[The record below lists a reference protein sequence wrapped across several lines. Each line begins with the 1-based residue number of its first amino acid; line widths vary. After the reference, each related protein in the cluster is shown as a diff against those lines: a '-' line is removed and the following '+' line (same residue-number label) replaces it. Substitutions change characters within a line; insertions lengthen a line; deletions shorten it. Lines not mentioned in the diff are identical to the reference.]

1 MQKHKVKYSVE
12 TGAMVVA
19 WLIGIWAI
27 LWIIGLW
34 N

>member
-1 MQKHKVKYSVE
+1 MQKHKVKHGVE
-12 TGAMVVA
+12 AGAMVVA